1 MGHYDERLHGWY
13 AAPGRYELRLGHS
26 SRDIRITVP
35 LQFETQR
42 FPPLTVDGTTPLGLL
57 LADPRTAVTAQK
69 LLDGRGGDGD
79 GLMPP
84 EAMAQML
91 DATPLRELTDC
102 SAPDGLL
109 AALRRDVDA
118 S

>member
-1 MGHYDERLHGWY
+1 M
-13 AAPGRYELRLGHS
+13 
-26 SRDIRITVP
+26 
-35 LQFETQR
+35 
-42 FPPLTVDGTTPLGLL
+42 DGTTPLGLL

-91 DATPLRELTDC
+91 DATPLRELTESGKADW
-102 SAPDGLL
+102 SPKARWAPD
-109 AALRRDVDA
+109 
-118 S
+118 